1 MRGPQ
6 AKLKI
11 YLCDLV
17 YDTIRTNYV
26 VPLNV
31 AYVGA
36 CVKEKYPGQ
45 TDIKIFKYPKQ
56 LEESLHNSPPDIIGL
71 SHYSWNTRLDSLFL
85 KMAKR
90 LRPEMITVMGGPHI
104 RTDADGIKSYL
115 TANPDLDYYIPYEG
129 EEPFSEIVGEI
140 LGGRIND
147 KPPRGCVRIVDGEIV
162 FEPVLFNKKSKI
174 IDLPSPYLSGLLDPF
189 LADSKMIPLLETNR
203 GCPFGCVYCT
213 WGIAALSKVRQR
225 NIDVVFEEIDYVAEK
240 SAGQVN
246 WIFCDANFG
255 ILPRDLDIARKVRE
269 VIDRKGYPVDVTLWH
284 SKNTGERN
292 VEIVKAIGAKAGN
305 IAIQSAD
312 AAVLENCGRGNI
324 RISELRKHIAHY
336 KSNNLEVATDILIG
350 LPGEDAKSHL
360 RTLNEAFDI
369 GFDRIHPYNIRML
382 PGSKYETEEYRRK
395 YGVKTKYRPIFG
407 AYGTYDGEIVLEV
420 EESIRA
426 TNSMTE
432 EQLDNFKVLHWLI
445 YFCWNAGVF
454 KPILRYAQRYGLNPA
469 AILHTVSSSN
479 SYPLRELF
487 DDMRSKSM
495 SEWFQSSDEMLKFY
509 QVNNNYEKLVNNF
522 VKLNQLYIA
531 IIYHKPEIV
540 RNLQD
545 TITEVVSAELKAKKM
560 YDETIMK
567 FVVDFSNKLVCK
579 DFLQKEFCLRS
590 KYPGK
595 LCSVVFNNAALL
607 KKETVEAEFSFPSE
621 FVTFCEFHL
630 KPNGKKDFSLPNLT
644 RFLEIG
650 GMNMLTNR
658 VQVVNV

>member
-1 MRGPQ
+1 MCGRH

-17 YDTIRTNYV
+17 YDTIMTNYV

-31 AYVGA
+31 AYIGA

-56 LEESLHNSPPDIIGL
+56 LEEALRNSPPDILGL
-71 SHYSWNTRLDSLFL
+71 SHYSWNARLDVLFL

-90 LRPEMITVMGGPHI
+90 LSPDMVTVMGGPHI

-115 TANPDLDYYIPYEG
+115 TTNPDLDYYIPYEG

-140 LGGRIND
+140 LGGRTTE
-147 KPPRGCVRIVDGEIV
+147 KPPPGCVRIVDGELV

-225 NIDVVFEEIDYVAEK
+225 NIDVVYEEIDYVAEK

-255 ILPRDLDIARKVRE
+255 ILPRDLDIARKIRK
-269 VIDRKGYPVDVTLWH
+269 VIDKRGYPVNVTLWH
-284 SKNTGERN
+284 SKNTSKRN
-292 VEIVKAIGAKAGN
+292 VEIVKVIGAKAGS

-312 AAVLENCGRGNI
+312 PVVLENCGRGNI
-324 RISELRKHIAHY
+324 KIDELRKHIAYY
-336 KSNNLEVATDILIG
+336 KGNNLEVTTDILIG
-350 LPGEDAKSHL
+350 LPGEDAESHL

-369 GFDRIHPYNIRML
+369 GFDQIYPYNIRML
-382 PGSKYETEEYRRK
+382 PGSKYETQEYRQK

-420 EESIRA
+420 EESVRA
-426 TNSMTE
+426 TNSMME
-432 EQLDNFKVLHWLI
+432 EQLDGFKVLHWLI

-454 KPILRYAQRYGLNPA
+454 KPILRYAQKYELNPA
-469 AILHTVSSSN
+469 TILHTVSSSKN
-479 SYPLRELF
+479 CLLRELF
-487 DDMRSKSM
+487 NDMRSRSM
-495 SEWFQSSDEMLKFY
+495 SEWFQSPDEMLGFY
-509 QVNNNYEKLVNNF
+509 QMKGNYEKLVNSF

-531 IIYHKPEIV
+531 IVYQEPEIV
-540 RNLQD
+540 QNLQD
-545 TITEVVSAELKAKKM
+545 AITEVIGAELKAKGL
-560 YDETIMK
+560 YDEAIMEL
-567 FVVDFSNKLVCK
+567 VVDFSSKLVCK

-595 LCSVVFNNAALL
+595 LCSVVFNDAELL
-607 KKETVEAEFSFPSE
+607 KKETVEAEFSFPKE

-630 KPNGKKDFSLPNLT
+630 KPNGKKDISLSNLT

-650 GMNMLTNR
+650 GMDMLTNR
-658 VQVVNV
+658 VQVVSN